1 MGGPHRADIY
11 IELDQKPTKEF
22 SSKGEEK
29 QMSLSV
35 ALAISKVETK
45 TGALPILLIDELE
58 SGLDETAL
66 LRITDYLK
74 SLKNQQLIT
83 ALKHHTITKIFNGKT
98 IAPIQNIC

>member
-1 MGGPHRADIY
+1 
-11 IELDQKPTKEF
+11 
-22 SSKGEEK
+22 
-29 QMSLSV
+29 MSLSV
-35 ALAISKVETK
+35 ALAISKVIETK

-83 ALKHHTITKIFNGKT
+83 ALQTPHNYK
-98 IAPIQNIC
+98 NI

>member
-1 MGGPHRADIY
+1 MCIRDSVY
-11 IELDQKPTKEF
+11 IELDQKPAKEF

-35 ALAISKVETK
+35 ALAISKVIETK

-83 ALKHHTITKIFNGKT
+83 ALKHHTITKIFKGKT
-98 IAPIQNIC
+98 ITPIQNIC